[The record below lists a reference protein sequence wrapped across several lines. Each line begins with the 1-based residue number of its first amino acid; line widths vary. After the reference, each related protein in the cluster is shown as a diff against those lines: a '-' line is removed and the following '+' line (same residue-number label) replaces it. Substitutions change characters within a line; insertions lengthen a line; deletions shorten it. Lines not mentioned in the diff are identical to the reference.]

1 MKIIGLT
8 GGIGAGK
15 STVSRYLKTKGYA
28 VIDADEIAKEVVEP
42 GRPALKQLVQ
52 QFGDEILM
60 KDGSLDRRKLAA
72 IAFATEEGKNAL
84 NRITHGAI
92 FARIDERKAE
102 LTACL
107 GDRQDALVFLDAPLL
122 FETGLDQKVDLV
134 WVVDVPDHIR
144 MERIQKRNGWTEEEI
159 RNRMKNQMTR
169 QEKLARADRVL
180 DNSQTEEYLCA
191 QVDHLLAQ
199 MGGDAE

>member
-1 MKIIGLT
+1 M
-8 GGIGAGK
+8 
-15 STVSRYLKTKGYA
+15 
-28 VIDADEIAKEVVEP
+28 
-42 GRPALKQLVQ
+42 
-52 QFGDEILM
+52 
-60 KDGSLDRRKLAA
+60 
-72 IAFATEEGKNAL
+72 
-84 NRITHGAI
+84 
-92 FARIDERKAE
+92 
-102 LTACL
+102 
-107 GDRQDALVFLDAPLL
+107 L

>member
-72 IAFATEEGKNAL
+72 IAFATAEGKNAL

-107 GDRQDALVFLDAPLL
+107 GDQQDALVFLDAPLL

-134 WVVDVPDHIR
+134 WVVDVPDDIR

-159 RNRMKNQMTR
+159 RNRMENQMAR

-199 MGGDAE
+199 MGGDAT

>member
-42 GRPALKQLVQ
+42 GGSALKRLVQ

-60 KDGSLDRRKLAA
+60 KDGSLNRRKLAA

-102 LTACL
+102 LAACL
-107 GDRQDALVFLDAPLL
+107 REQKDALVFLDAPLL
-122 FETGLDQKVDLV
+122 FETGLDQKVDSV
-134 WVVDVPDHIR
+134 WVVDVPDDIR

-159 RNRMKNQMTR
+159 RNRMKNQMAR